1 MVVNVM
7 NTAFLLLNME
17 LGYNKLYFEELETRA
32 EVKYVYNIYGVYD
45 VLVKVEGESIEDVKD
60 FIAEK
65 IRVNREL
72 KSCLTMLVVETL
84 TVER

>member
-1 MVVNVM
+1 MKI
-7 NTAFLLLNME
+7 AFILLNMV
-17 LGYNKLYFEELETRA
+17 LGYNKLYVEELENLP

-45 VLVKVEGESIEDVKD
+45 VLVKVECDTIEDIKD

-65 IRVNREL
+65 IRSNTDL
-72 KSCLTMLVVETL
+72 LSSLTMLVVESF

>member
-1 MVVNVM
+1 MLVNVM
-7 NTAFLLLNME
+7 KIAFILLNMV

-32 EVKYVYNIYGVYD
+32 EVKYVYNVYGVYD
-45 VLVKVEGESIEDVKD
+45 VLVKVEGESIEDIKD

-65 IRVNREL
+65 IRSNPDVL
-72 KSCLTMLVVETL
+72 SSLTMLVVETL

>member
-1 MVVNVM
+1 M
-7 NTAFLLLNME
+7 NTAFLLLNMV
-17 LGYNKLYFEELETRA
+17 LGYNRLYVEELENLP

-45 VLVKVEGESIEDVKD
+45 VLVKVEAESVEVIKD

-65 IRVNREL
+65 IRSNTDL
-72 KSCLTMLVVETL
+72 QSSLTMLVVNGF